1 MASLCRKPGL
11 ISSFRKLLSI
21 LNIIG
26 HTERHEQ
33 RLEKQR
39 MTKSNPIERLQKDSN
54 IWNIGIIDNIDFKE
68 RTFKYGNIF
77 DSTRNTSHT
86 TLRMVSQIKMPFSL
100 YENSENENKIT
111 SLTGFLGVNNSIKN
125 MWNMFDEIIDEFLN
139 FYVDNKGEIQYNS
152 NFDMQNIHKKILE
165 KVEYGCLGDLSNIV
179 ILESGRIPNTDEGIF
194 QSTKMYVEDLDLNEE
209 EYLDIWHTSKDMC
222 SVLIVLFS
230 SYGIFDLAKEL
241 ERHEQRLEK
250 QRMTKSNPI
259 ERLQKDSNIWNIGII
274 DNIDFKER
282 TFKYGNIFDSTRN
295 TSHTTLRM
303 VSQIKMPFSLY
314 ENSENENK
322 ITSLTGFLGV
332 NNSIK
337 NMWNMFDEIIDEF
350 LNFYVDNKGEIQ
362 YNSNFD
368 MQNIHKKILEK
379 VEYGCLGDLSNIV
392 ILESGRIPNTDEGI
406 FQSTKMYVEDLDL
419 NEEEYLD
426 IWHTSKDMCSVL
438 IVLFSSYGIFD
449 LAKELGVKFLDK
461 LDKVVDYRST
471 VYNIMESSSKKI
483 NTILKIWF
491 LYYQWTSVFKIHRVG
506 IRVGNYQLQ
515 KDALACFCGLFAS
528 AGKSN
533 YSVSVSHFL
542 GLLAQFPELEKKLQ
556 FAASV
561 KMDNDEKRKG
571 HYFAYDEVLETL
583 AAQSERD
590 RVGFLLSE
598 YLDDPCGSNGERAV
612 NQRKEAMWNLV
623 DKLLIAFNNSDNYNI
638 YQNSLW
644 DITSSTNFTPN
655 GLLRLKN
662 CFSDVGRRKLG
673 ITRWKPGDSNS
684 KNKKKRKNQ
693 ELAMPIPQESTMPTS
708 QELMM
713 PTPQDSFEEIPK
725 HKKQRRVTKP
735 SEQQLLKPLIN
746 STDPLTDEQIN
757 KVIEDLGSEWNRVR
771 VNQYISRHRK
781 NK

>member
-1 MASLCRKPGL
+1 
-11 ISSFRKLLSI
+11 
-21 LNIIG
+21 
-26 HTERHEQ
+26 
-33 RLEKQR
+33 
-39 MTKSNPIERLQKDSN
+39 
-54 IWNIGIIDNIDFKE
+54 
-68 RTFKYGNIF
+68 
-77 DSTRNTSHT
+77 
-86 TLRMVSQIKMPFSL
+86 
-100 YENSENENKIT
+100 
-111 SLTGFLGVNNSIKN
+111 
-125 MWNMFDEIIDEFLN
+125 
-139 FYVDNKGEIQYNS
+139 
-152 NFDMQNIHKKILE
+152 
-165 KVEYGCLGDLSNIV
+165 
-179 ILESGRIPNTDEGIF
+179 
-194 QSTKMYVEDLDLNEE
+194 
-209 EYLDIWHTSKDMC
+209 
-222 SVLIVLFS
+222 
-230 SYGIFDLAKEL
+230 
-241 ERHEQRLEK
+241 
-250 QRMTKSNPI
+250 
-259 ERLQKDSNIWNIGII
+259 
-274 DNIDFKER
+274 
-282 TFKYGNIFDSTRN
+282 
-295 TSHTTLRM
+295 
-303 VSQIKMPFSLY
+303 
-314 ENSENENK
+314 
-322 ITSLTGFLGV
+322 
-332 NNSIK
+332 
-337 NMWNMFDEIIDEF
+337 
-350 LNFYVDNKGEIQ
+350 
-362 YNSNFD
+362 
-368 MQNIHKKILEK
+368 
-379 VEYGCLGDLSNIV
+379 
-392 ILESGRIPNTDEGI
+392 
-406 FQSTKMYVEDLDL
+406 
-419 NEEEYLD
+419 
-426 IWHTSKDMCSVL
+426 MCSVL

-471 VYNIMESSSKKI
+471 VRVLELIWSAVIIAIRIYFKKNNLHKDNIMESSSKKI

-515 KDALACFCGLFAS
+515 KDALTCFCGLFAS

-571 HYFAYDEVLETL
+571 HYFAYDEALETL
-583 AAQSERD
+583 GVKLIKQNITGNVLDINNLKLQIKAAQSERD
-590 RVGFLLSE
+590 RVGFLLSK

-623 DKLLIAFNNSDNYNI
+623 DKLLIAFNNLDNYNI

-644 DITSSTNFTPN
+644 NITSSTNFTPN

-662 CFSDVGRRKLG
+662 CFSDGILRIEKIFLQDVVSVEKKKSDKVGRRKLG

-725 HKKQRRVTKP
+725 HKKQRQVTKP